1 MARMEEVNLL
11 NRQERQKTDTNFF
24 FFWYPHRHDFY
35 QTPTAVIASLFL
47 KKIIKDQA
55 KVDFDVSS
63 VTLDLRTANHTR
75 YKNVIPLFGQID
87 TANSTFKIMG
97 TKLELTLVKA
107 DRTSWPV
114 LRSDERVTEII
125 QVGQAG
131 RAL

>member
-1 MARMEEVNLL
+1 M
-11 NRQERQKTDTNFF
+11 
-24 FFWYPHRHDFY
+24 
-35 QTPTAVIASLFL
+35 IASLFL

-63 VTLDLRTANHTR
+63 VTLDLRTADHTR

-107 DRTSWPV
+107 DKTSWPV